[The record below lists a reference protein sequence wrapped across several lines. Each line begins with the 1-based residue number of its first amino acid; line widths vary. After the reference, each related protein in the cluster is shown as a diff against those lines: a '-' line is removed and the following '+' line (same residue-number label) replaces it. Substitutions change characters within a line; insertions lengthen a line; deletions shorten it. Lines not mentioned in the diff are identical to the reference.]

1 MLVLS
6 RKIREEIQIGERI
19 KIKVLSINKNKV
31 LIGVEAPEN
40 EKILRTELINV
51 KLGESQKLSAVQEV
65 AC

>member
-40 EKILRTELINV
+40 EKILRTELI
-51 KLGESQKLSAVQEV
+51 ESRELSAVQEV